1 MEQRFAQA
9 AARFAPEVRYQ
20 LLFRRAE
27 GPAGVNAFALP
38 GGTIVL
44 LDGLVQMLGDPAVAD
59 DRILA
64 VLGHEL
70 GHVAR
75 RHVLRRLLQTAAVSL
90 AATVLWGDT
99 AGLAANVPVLL
110 SALSYSRDM
119 EREADDF
126 ALAFLRANGM
136 TPAPLI
142 GLFQELEKLEGKDR
156 RTGFLS
162 THPALGERSRRL
174 PAE

>member
-1 MEQRFAQA
+1 
-9 AARFAPEVRYQ
+9 
-20 LLFRRAE
+20 
-27 GPAGVNAFALP
+27 
-38 GGTIVL
+38 
-44 LDGLVQMLGDPAVAD
+44 
-59 DRILA
+59 
-64 VLGHEL
+64 
-70 GHVAR
+70 
-75 RHVLRRLLQTAAVSL
+75 VLRRLLQTAAVSL

-136 TPAPLI
+136 APAPLI

>member
-1 MEQRFAQA
+1 V
-9 AARFAPEVRYQ
+9 PEVRYQ

-44 LDGLVQMLGDPAVAD
+44 LDGLVQML
-59 DRILA
+59 
-64 VLGHEL
+64 
-70 GHVAR
+70 
-75 RHVLRRLLQTAAVSL
+75 
-90 AATVLWGDT
+90 GDT

>member
-162 THPALGERSRRL
+162 THP
-174 PAE
+174 